1 MSWRPWLGV
10 RKGSWVEVR
19 SAEEI
24 LATLDE
30 HGAIEGMQFMPEML
44 RYCGKRFRVQ
54 ASAHKTCDTVHKT
67 GIRTVPYAVHLEEL
81 RCDGAAH
88 GGCQAECLLFFRTEW
103 LKPVDGPH
111 TMEPA
116 QPAGVHQAAAAKL
129 TPLTLRLDPPAGAT
143 DGPYYRC
150 QATDLHRYTHAAR
163 WYHIGP
169 YFRDLWTGNATV
181 ARALRVLAIGM
192 FNMLQRFRGG
202 VEYPSMYRPSWLTKT
217 PTQQLDLQAGE
228 MVRVKD
234 KEAILATLDG
244 TLKNRGLSFDMEMT
258 PFCGKTVRV
267 AKRVDR
273 LLDER
278 SGKMLVMNRDCIMLE
293 GVVCGGDLSHDRRMC
308 PRAIPSYWR
317 EIWLERADAAAPK
330 S

>member
-1 MSWRPWLGV
+1 MSWKPWLPV

-19 SAEEI
+19 SADEI

-30 HGAIEGMQFMPEML
+30 HGAIDGMQFQPEML
-44 RYCGKRFRVQ
+44 QYCGKRFRVQ

-67 GIRTVPYAVHLEEL
+67 GVRTVPYAVHLEEL

-111 TMEPA
+111 ASPPA
-116 QPAGVHQAAAAKL
+116 APALEAAAAKL
-129 TPLTLRLDPPAGAT
+129 NALVYRLDPPAGAT
-143 DGPYYRC
+143 EPYYRC
-150 QATDLHRYTHAAR
+150 QGTDLHKYTRAAR
-163 WYHIGP
+163 WYHVGP
-169 YFRDLWTGNATV
+169 YLRDLWSGNASLG
-181 ARALRVLAIGM
+181 RALRVLGISA
-192 FNMLQRFRGG
+192 FNMLQRWRGG
-202 VEYPSMYRPSWLTKT
+202 VEYPSMYRPSWQTKT
-217 PTQQLDLQAGE
+217 PTEQLNLQAGE
-228 MVRVKD
+228 RVRVKD
-234 KEAILATLDG
+234 KQAILATLDA

-258 PFCGKTVRV
+258 PVCGKTVRV
-267 AKRVDR
+267 KKRVDR

-293 GVVCGGDLSHDRRMC
+293 GVVCGGDYSHDRRMC

-317 EIWLERADAAAPK
+317 EIWLERADAPAAPEA
-330 S
+330 